1 MAGIGEY
8 KMVKLY
14 QYAITKDSSGDNV
27 ETLSLRYRTFA
38 DVVDTGGGRSVE
50 RSQVGLSDIKQFKIR
65 WRDNW
70 LLDSKWFIKY
80 FGKQYAI
87 SKIERINEKRFNW
100 LITADA

>member
-1 MAGIGEY
+1 MAGIGQY

-14 QYAITKDSSGDNV
+14 QYSIGKDGNGDNT

-38 DVVDTGGGRSVE
+38 DVVDRGGSRSVE
-50 RSQVGLSDIKQFKIR
+50 RNQVSLGDVKQFKIR
-65 WRDNW
+65 WRENW